1 MISLVEISKNT
12 EVKKA
17 ICPQCKKT
25 IHSIGFKKGSTCN
38 GITVVCKFCGRVFE
52 VKADQK
58 AKLTKFKCICAKIR
72 EICAS

>member
-1 MISLVEISKNT
+1 MHINKPDCRQTITKKERIYMISLVEISKNT

-38 GITVVCKFCGRVFE
+38 GITVVCKFCGRVYE
-52 VKADQK
+52 VKAD
-58 AKLTKFKCICAKIR
+58 
-72 EICAS
+72 

>member
-1 MISLVEISKNT
+1 MISLVEISKNM

-52 VKADQK
+52 VKAD
-58 AKLTKFKCICAKIR
+58 
-72 EICAS
+72 